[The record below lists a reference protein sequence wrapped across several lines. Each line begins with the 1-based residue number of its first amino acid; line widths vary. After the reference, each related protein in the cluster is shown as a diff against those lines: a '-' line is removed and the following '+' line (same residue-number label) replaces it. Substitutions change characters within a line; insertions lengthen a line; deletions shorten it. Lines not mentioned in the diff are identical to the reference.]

1 MRNRL
6 KHQIPIYMRL
16 VKAKKIGSA
25 LRTRGHK
32 GLCYRK
38 RQQRTTQNER
48 RKGKI
53 PEADAPNVEN
63 QGGEI
68 VSDDSKRWSCT
79 ETSVG
84 NSGWPQKA
92 SRHLHNTVYKYS
104 TIIYHGSSSE
114 SAQLAGEE
122 QRGPGWSGS
131 PR

>member
-25 LRTRGHK
+25 LHARGHK
-32 GLCYRK
+32 ALCYRK

-63 QGGEI
+63 QEGGDCLGRFKTMELYGDI
-68 VSDDSKRWSCT
+68 RWEQWMAPKS
-79 ETSVG
+79 E
-84 NSGWPQKA
+84 PA
-92 SRHLHNTVYKYS
+92 S
-104 TIIYHGSSSE
+104 
-114 SAQLAGEE
+114 
-122 QRGPGWSGS
+122 P
-131 PR
+131 